1 MGAMSAAEQDAKWMT
16 EAIQE
21 ARKGRPS
28 PNPHVGALLVKDGE
42 IIAVGHHDQ
51 AGQAHAEG
59 AAIESAG
66 ERARGATLYVT
77 LEPCNHHGRTAPC
90 VDAILAAGVTR
101 VVVGARDPNPHV
113 EGGGIE
119 RLLAAGVEV
128 DQSVMADEAARL
140 IKPWAKFITTGL
152 PFVALK
158 LALSVDGRIATRTG
172 ASRWITGK
180 TARAKVH
187 ALRAR
192 HDAVAVGIGTVL
204 ADDPTLTVRDAPGTH
219 PVRIVFDSKLRLP
232 LSSKLISTLDEA
244 ALVVVTT
251 VDAPVDGASAL
262 EDRGITVLRAE
273 STTEGRV
280 DLLTALQELASVNV
294 VSLMVEG
301 GAELAGSFLAAR
313 LADQL
318 HAFIAPSLLGPRG
331 RPGAVDWAGPATP
344 SEAPRLSKPVW
355 ELCGEDAYLHGE
367 ILYPD
372 EQDQ

>member
-1 MGAMSAAEQDAKWMT
+1 MTPVEHDAKWMT

-28 PNPHVGALLVKDGE
+28 PNPHVGALIVKNDKVV
-42 IIAVGHHDQ
+42 AVGHHDQ
-51 AGQAHAEG
+51 AGEAHAEG
-59 AAIESAG
+59 AALGAAG
-66 ERARGATLYVT
+66 AEARGSTLYVT

-90 VDAILAAGVTR
+90 VDAILAAGVKR
-101 VVVGARDPNPHV
+101 VVIGARDPNPHV
-113 EGGGIE
+113 AGGGIE

-128 DQSVMADEAARL
+128 DQTVCTEEAQRL
-140 IKPWAKFITTGL
+140 IKPWTKFITTGL

-187 ALRAR
+187 ALRAK
-192 HDAVAVGIGTVL
+192 HDAVGVGIGTVL

-232 LSSKLISTLDEA
+232 LSSKLISTTDEA

-251 VDAPVDGASAL
+251 VDAPADAAAAL

-280 DLLTALQELASVNV
+280 DLLTALQELASVHV

-344 SEAPRLSKPVW
+344 QEAPRLRHPTW
-355 ELCGEDAYLHGE
+355 ELCGDDAYLHGE

>member
-1 MGAMSAAEQDAKWMT
+1 MGAMTAAEQDAKWMA

-28 PNPHVGALLVKDGE
+28 PNPHVGAVVVKDDKVV
-42 IIAVGHHDQ
+42 ALGHHDR

-59 AAIESAG
+59 AALEAAG
-66 ERARGATLYVT
+66 AEARGATLYVT

-90 VDAILAAGVTR
+90 VDAILAAGVQR

-113 EGGGIE
+113 EGGGLE
-119 RLLAAGVEV
+119 RLRAAGVEV
-128 DQSVMADEAARL
+128 EQVLVDDAKRL
-140 IKPWAKFITTGL
+140 IRPWAKFITSGV

-204 ADDPTLTVRDAPGTH
+204 ADDPTLTVRDAPGIH

-251 VDAPVDGASAL
+251 DTAPADGAAAL

-280 DLLTALQELASVNV
+280 DLLTALQELASIHV

-318 HAFIAPSLLGPRG
+318 HAFIAPNLLGPRG

-344 SEAPRLSKPVW
+344 AEAPRLLKPTW

-372 EQDQ
+372 EHDQ